1 ANKNIVL
8 ATIKH
13 GGHLAFFEGITG
25 SRLWWVRATDEFLG
39 VLHSSSH
46 MHKKKTEI
54 TEQKASIESSIDQGP
69 YVNVGEDGMVAAV
82 GSAHAGNKSVEHFTG
97 LGSIQDKTVLG
108 TEQTQQQTE
117 AKSDVA
123 GSGGEVSGECSSLQR
138 IKCFDVIAASKRWLN
153 HLLFRKNGKSVWLL
167 VYIAIITSWPILGSA
182 LRIFSRKKKLRNF
195 SAATSHRR

>member
-1 ANKNIVL
+1 
-8 ATIKH
+8 
-13 GGHLAFFEGITG
+13 
-25 SRLWWVRATDEFLG
+25 
-39 VLHSSSH
+39 

-69 YVNVGEDGMVAAV
+69 YLNVGEDGMVAAV

-97 LGSIQDKTVLG
+97 LGSTQDKTVLA

-153 HLLFRKNGKSVWLL
+153 HLLFPKNGKSVWLL

-182 LRIFSRKKKLRNF
+182 LRIFYSKKKLRNF